1 MSKPHIIV
9 IDDYKATLESLTVL
23 LEGNDYQVTTAANG
37 ETGLKLLGQN
47 DYDLVLLDV
56 KMPGI
61 DGFEVIERLKRDK
74 PELPVIIFSA
84 HDSQNTAMKAAAL
97 GAFDFL
103 EKPID
108 TDRLLIAI
116 RNGIE
121 KNKLVKE
128 NKNLKTR
135 IEGTADIL
143 GVSKA
148 IQEIRELIFRV
159 AKTDARVLIT
169 GENGTGKEL
178 VARAIHKH
186 SARNTGTLV
195 EINCAA
201 IPQDLIESELFGHEK
216 GSFTGAAGQRI
227 GKFELADGGTLFMD
241 EIGDMSLS
249 AQAKVLRALQNNSI
263 QRVGG
268 AESITVDVRVIAATN
283 KNLPEMIEK
292 GEFREDL
299 YHRLNVIPIVAPP
312 LRDRSE
318 DIPIL
323 AKHFSKEIAA
333 KYLFPVKE
341 FDQAAL
347 NLLSQLEW
355 KGNVRELQNVVER
368 LLVMSKNS
376 VISKDDVA
384 KFVTFT
390 LPKEITSHDEIF
402 DLHDDFQAFKDMTE
416 KIFIEK
422 KLEKFG
428 WNISKTAEAI
438 DIQRSHLYNKIEKY
452 GIKKAGHSEK
462 DGALN

>member
-37 ETGLKLLGQN
+37 EIGLKLLGQN
-47 DYDLVLLDV
+47 DYDLVMLDV

-84 HDSQNTAMKAAAL
+84 HDSQNSAMKAAAL

-108 TDRLLIAI
+108 TDRLLITI

-121 KNKLVKE
+121 KNKLLKE
-128 NKNLKTR
+128 NKTLKTR

-201 IPQDLIESELFGHEK
+201 IPQELIESELFGHEK
-216 GSFTGAAGQRI
+216 GSFTGATGQRI

-268 AESITVDVRVIAATN
+268 TESITVDVRVIAATN

-323 AKHFSKEIAA
+323 AKHFAKEIAA

-341 FDQAAL
+341 FDQSAL
-347 NLLSQLEW
+347 QLLSQLEW

-368 LLVMSKNS
+368 LLVMSKNT
-376 VISKDDVA
+376 VISKEDVA

-462 DGALN
+462 EGALN